1 MTEIKKR
8 NVAVAILLS
17 IVTCGIYAIYW
28 QVCLVN
34 DVNKVKEDENAKSGI
49 VVFLLSLVTCTI
61 YWLYWVFKTGECID
75 SAKTANGTPT
85 SSRGLVYL
93 LLSIF
98 GLGIVAMAI
107 LQSDLN
113 SLVVDDYDNFEM
125 SIGKDAPGRNA
136 GNFHK

>member
-34 DVNKVKEDENAKSGI
+34 DVNKVKEDENTKSGI

-113 SLVVDDYDNFEM
+113 CLVVEDYDNFEM
-125 SIGKDAPGRNA
+125 
-136 GNFHK
+136 

>member
-8 NVAVAILLS
+8 NVAFAIILS

-34 DVNKVKEDENAKSGI
+34 DVNKMKEEENAKSGI
-49 VVFLLSLVTCTI
+49 VVVLLSIVTCSI
-61 YWLYWVFKTGECID
+61 YWLYWVFKTGESID

-98 GLGIVAMAI
+98 GLGIVAIAI

-113 SLVVDDYDNFEM
+113 SLAAENDDNFEM
-125 SIGKDAPGRNA
+125 
-136 GNFHK
+136 

>member
-8 NVAVAILLS
+8 NVAVAIILS

-34 DVNKVKEDENAKSGI
+34 DVNKVKEDESAKSGI
-49 VVFLLSLVTCTI
+49 VVFLLSIVTCSI
-61 YWLYWVFKTGECID
+61 YWLYWVFKTGESID

-113 SLVVDDYDNFEM
+113 SLAAENHDNFEM
-125 SIGKDAPGRNA
+125 
-136 GNFHK
+136 

>member
-34 DVNKVKEDENAKSGI
+34 DVNKVKEDENTKSGI

-85 SSRGLVYL
+85 SSCGLVYL

-113 SLVVDDYDNFEM
+113 SLVVEDYDNFEM
-125 SIGKDAPGRNA
+125 
-136 GNFHK
+136 

>member
-8 NVAVAILLS
+8 NVAVAIILS

-34 DVNKVKEDENAKSGI
+34 DVNKVKEDESAKSGI
-49 VVFLLSLVTCTI
+49 VVFLLSIVTCSI

-85 SSRGLVYL
+85 LSRGLVYL

-98 GLGIVAMAI
+98 GLGIVAIAI

-113 SLVVDDYDNFEM
+113 SLAAENYDDFEM
-125 SIGKDAPGRNA
+125 
-136 GNFHK
+136 

>member
-61 YWLYWVFKTGECID
+61 YWLYWVFKTDECID

-113 SLVVDDYDNFEM
+113 SLVVEDYDNFEM
-125 SIGKDAPGRNA
+125 
-136 GNFHK
+136 

>member
-61 YWLYWVFKTGECID
+61 YWLYWVFKTG
-75 SAKTANGTPT
+75 
-85 SSRGLVYL
+85 
-93 LLSIF
+93 
-98 GLGIVAMAI
+98 
-107 LQSDLN
+107 
-113 SLVVDDYDNFEM
+113 
-125 SIGKDAPGRNA
+125 
-136 GNFHK
+136 

>member
-93 LLSIF
+93 LISIF
-98 GLGIVAMAI
+98 ALGIVAMAI

-113 SLVVDDYDNFEM
+113 SLVVEDYDNFEM
-125 SIGKDAPGRNA
+125 
-136 GNFHK
+136 

>member
-34 DVNKVKEDENAKSGI
+34 DVNTKSGI

-113 SLVVDDYDNFEM
+113 SLVVEDYDNFEM
-125 SIGKDAPGRNA
+125 
-136 GNFHK
+136 

>member
-28 QVCLVN
+28 QGCLVN
-34 DVNKVKEDENAKSGI
+34 DVNKGKEDENAKSGI

-113 SLVVDDYDNFEM
+113 SLVVEDYDNFEM
-125 SIGKDAPGRNA
+125 
-136 GNFHK
+136 